1 MKFSSLVPV
10 VALVTAPA
18 LAVANAE
25 SPLSLWDRLG
35 GEAVVRPLVSDIYDD
50 HARDPLSAPYFGV
63 HAFSKNTG
71 DAVLVKERVFQF
83 FSAGIGGPH
92 TYEGEDMITAHKH
105 MKIDE
110 QAFHAVAYHVLS
122 NMEKHG
128 AGGRAEREEVL
139 GILNSLKA
147 NVQTGN
153 KNKNANAPF
162 FANSQGQA
170 SGFGLDPVAALHYL
184 FTRGI
189 QDYVRTLPL
198 PRNAADISNLS
209 LDDWYSLFP
218 LIVAVL
224 SPLILVLFATK
235 VKEAHNLDKNS
246 SGLFQFSRFF
256 YSGYGPIVAA
266 PFLLGYVP
274 GALALLGAHWAGQWS
289 WVTFVAGYILLPI
302 LDLIVGEDSYNPTQE
317 EEDRMKNNIWFRV
330 VTWFYTPSYI
340 ATIIYAAHVI
350 YSRPELTTFEVAG
363 ITAGV
368 GIAGGFGIGC
378 VHEMIHRPHF
388 YDLFNGIVATVF
400 ANYSHFW
407 IEHLWGHHKHVATD
421 EDPASSALGDDLY
434 TFLVKDIY
442 LSFTEALEIESKFQT
457 KYGKPFYKNRILQ
470 GYTASALIAAAIYS
484 TYGTRA
490 LYFYLAQGFIV
501 ALHIENANFIEHYG
515 LRRNKR
521 EDGRYERPGWF
532 HAWDT
537 ADRLT
542 NWFLFKIQRHPDHHT
557 NAGRPYQILR
567 TLPQSP
573 TMPTGYAGMFVL
585 SWFPPLWWAVM
596 DPLVENAYNQRF
608 KMETKGVVAS
618 SFPKGA
624 NNISS
629 FFKLEGADHFEK
641 GSSPYSTG
649 AAFSGVAKSVNVNEA
664 SSESKVSSTKHK
676 AS

>member
-1 MKFSSLVPV
+1 MKLYLPLLASAATLV
-10 VALVTAPA
+10 VA
-18 LAVANAE
+18 VAAGDG
-25 SPLSLWDRLG
+25 LGDGAQSLWDRLG
-35 GEAVVRPLVSDIYDD
+35 GESAVRPLVSDIYDD
-50 HARDPLSAPYFGV
+50 HASDPLSAPYFGV
-63 HAFSKNTG
+63 HAFQKNTG
-71 DAVLVKERVFQF
+71 NSTHVKERVFQF

-92 TYEGEDMITAHKH
+92 TYKGEDMVKAHRH
-105 MKIDE
+105 MKIDQ
-110 QAFHAVAYHVLS
+110 QAFHAVAYHVLT

-128 AGGRAEREEVL
+128 TGGRAEREEVL

-147 NVQTGN
+147 HVLKGN
-153 KNKNANAPF
+153 ENGDANLPQERAADSSAF
-162 FANSQGQA
+162 
-170 SGFGLDPVAALHYL
+170 DPVAAAHFV
-184 FTRGI
+184 FTRAIPG
-189 QDYVRTLPL
+189 YVRSLPL
-198 PRNAADISNLS
+198 PRTTSDLAKLS
-209 LDDWYSLFP
+209 LDDWYTLLPF
-218 LIVAVL
+218 IIAVL
-224 SPLILVLFATK
+224 SPLIFVLFLQK
-235 VKEAHNLDKNS
+235 VKEAHDLSKNS
-246 SGLFQFSRFF
+246 TGFFQFSRVF
-256 YSGYGPIVAA
+256 YSGYGPIGAA

-274 GALALLGAHWAGQWS
+274 GALALLGAHWAGQWA
-289 WVTFVAGYILLPI
+289 WVTFLAGYVVLPI

-330 VTWFYTPSYI
+330 VTWAYTPSYI

-350 YSRPELTTFEVAG
+350 STRPELTTFEVAG

-434 TFLVKDIY
+434 TFLIKDLY
-442 LSFTEALEIESKFQT
+442 LSFAEALQIEAGFQE
-457 KYGKPFYKNRILQ
+457 KYKRPFYKNRILQ
-470 GYTASALIAAAIYS
+470 GYTASAIIAAAIYY
-484 TYGTRA
+484 TFGTRA
-490 LYFYLAQGFIV
+490 LYFYLAQGFVV

-521 EDGRYERPGWF
+521 ADGRYERPGWF

-557 NAGRPYQILR
+557 NAGRPFQILR

-608 KMETKGVVAS
+608 KMEAKGVVAS

-649 AAFSGVAKSVNVNEA
+649 EDFHSVAKAKDVDVV
-664 SSESKVSSTKHK
+664 ESKVGTKHK